1 MKTSKRKLGDLGED
15 LACGFL
21 NSLGQRVLERNWRT
35 GPLEVDIIAAS
46 ADGLHFVE
54 VKSRTA
60 PLSADPLSS
69 VTLTKMKRMSAAA
82 LSYVRERRMPQT
94 EMFFDLITV
103 VFNGGRAEINH
114 YPQAFLPNIY

>member
-1 MKTSKRKLGDLGED
+1 MKTSKRKLGDLGEE

-35 GPLEVDIIAAS
+35 GHLEVDIIAAS